1 MKGLKK
7 LVLVSAI
14 AAAPFAQAELK
25 AIDDA
30 VLADVTGQSGLIIEV
45 AMGSTEAFA
54 VRDFGTAG
62 AQITSTGLAAW
73 DNAGI
78 KIEAFKWEVDLGAYD
93 PESNRHGVLQADG
106 TMVDDNGGGTG
117 YVGGLIASDIR
128 IAGSLDMTIDGVLDT
143 ANIET
148 GGGIAIG
155 FENSNISMRI
165 NSLNVFGGAEGSGA
179 GMIRPSMGAIE
190 IIGMDLSN
198 LDLTIS
204 GRGE

>member
-30 VLADVTGQSGLIIEV
+30 VLADVTGQSGLIVEV
-45 AMGSTEAFA
+45 AMGSTTAFA
-54 VRDFGTAG
+54 TRALG
-62 AQITSTGLAAW
+62 AATITSTGLAAW

-78 KIEAFKWEVDLGAYD
+78 KIGAFKWEVDLGAYD
-93 PESNRHGVLQADG
+93 PVTNIHDN
-106 TMVDDNGGGTG
+106 DNGGGTG
-117 YVGGLIASDIR
+117 FIGGVIASDIR

-143 ANIET
+143 TNVET

-165 NSLNVFGGAEGSGA
+165 NSLNVFGGAEDA
-179 GMIRPSMGAIE
+179 GMALLRPSMGAIE

-204 GRGE
+204 GRGQ

>member
-45 AMGSTEAFA
+45 AMGSTDAF
-54 VRDFGTAG
+54 G
-62 AQITSTGLAAW
+62 ARQQGVLTITSTGLDAW

-78 KIEAFKWEVDLGAYD
+78 KIDAFKWEVDLGGYD
-93 PESNRHGVLQADG
+93 SATNIHAN
-106 TMVDDNGGGTG
+106 DNGRLEANGQNF
-117 YVGGLIASDIR
+117 VGGLIASDIR
-128 IAGSLDMTIDGVLDT
+128 IAGSLDMTVDGVLDGSD
-143 ANIET
+143 IST

-165 NSLNVFGGAEGSGA
+165 NSLNVYGGVEGQ
-179 GMIRPSMGAIE
+179 GMAMLRPSMGAIE

>member
-45 AMGSTEAFA
+45 AMGSTDAFG
-54 VRDFGTAG
+54 VVQQG
-62 AQITSTGLAAW
+62 ALTITSTGLDAW

-78 KIEAFKWEVDLGAYD
+78 KIDAFKWEVDLGGYD
-93 PESNRHGVLQADG
+93 SATNIHAN
-106 TMVDDNGGGTG
+106 DNGRLEDGGG
-117 YVGGLIASDIR
+117 NNYVGGLIASDIR
-128 IAGSLDMTIDGVLDT
+128 IAGSLDMTIDGVLD
-143 ANIET
+143 ASDIST

-155 FENSNISMRI
+155 FEESNISMRI
-165 NSLNVFGGAEGSGA
+165 NSLNVYGGVEGQ
-179 GMIRPSMGAIE
+179 GMAMLRPSMGAIE

>member
-45 AMGSTEAFA
+45 AMGSTDAF
-54 VRDFGTAG
+54 G
-62 AQITSTGLAAW
+62 ARQQGVLTITSTGLDAW

-78 KIEAFKWEVDLGAYD
+78 KIDAFKWEVDLGGYD
-93 PESNRHGVLQADG
+93 SATNIHAN
-106 TMVDDNGGGTG
+106 DNGRLEDGGG
-117 YVGGLIASDIR
+117 NNYVGGLIASDIR
-128 IAGSLDMTIDGVLDT
+128 IAGSLDMTIDGVLD
-143 ANIET
+143 ASDIST

-155 FENSNISMRI
+155 FEESNISMRI
-165 NSLNVFGGAEGSGA
+165 NSLNVYGGIEGQGQA
-179 GMIRPSMGAIE
+179 MLRPSMGAIE